1 MPENFEK
8 VLALA
13 SKGKDEIDVFK
24 KKVPLLVALKRD
36 GMKDRH
42 WEDISKRVGF
52 EIKPDDDFNFT
63 KV

>member
-1 MPENFEK
+1 
-8 VLALA
+8 LA

-24 KKVPLLVALKRD
+24 KRVPLLVALKRD